1 MDEVLGKHL
10 QTANIGL
17 QKPLHKEW
25 YFIQRVTPG
34 IEIAFRTVEDALH
47 DAFILALFKGVIS
60 QIPGR
65 VVTGMPVKQA
75 GIFFPDTTQ
84 TAGANWTASSVF
96 TGHLVVAIR

>member
-1 MDEVLGKHL
+1 MGKHL
-10 QTANIGL
+10 HTANIGL

-75 GIFFPDTTQ
+75 GVALPDPTQ
-84 TAGANWTASSVF
+84 TVRDNWTAYCVI
-96 TGHLVVAIR
+96 T